1 MFEECYRAR
10 LCETSIV
17 TLQKRD
23 VFDETTFMSERGS
36 GLKPPLD
43 YVFRSYPHPSLNPS
57 IMFLSRV
64 SSVVGPALFPFTF
77 PDL

>member
-43 YVFRSYPHPSLNPS
+43 YVFRSYPRPSLNPS